1 MANKFPKA
9 LYIKF
14 ESGGSSPDY
23 MAPCANIMDAAEM
36 GTKVKVGV
44 YRLEG
49 VQEVEGVVE
58 TRKMV
63 RSRS

>member
-14 ESGGSSPDY
+14 EDGGTGPDY
-23 MAPCANIMDAAEM
+23 MAPYSNMMDAAEM
-36 GTKVKVGV
+36 GQKVKVGV

-49 VQEVEGVVE
+49 IQEVEGVIE

-63 RSRS
+63 RSR

>member
-9 LYIKF
+9 IYITF
-14 ESGGSSPDY
+14 EDGGSGPDY
-23 MAPCANIMDAAEM
+23 MAPNTNMMDAAEM
-36 GTKVKVGV
+36 GIKKKVGV

-49 VQEVEGVVE
+49 VQEVEGIIE

-63 RSRS
+63 RAR